1 MKNRVKTGLAL
12 TPAHLKLCDDN
23 LERAQADSRNTFV
36 EKAIEFY
43 AGFLNAEQN
52 PKFFDDMFTSAAQQ
66 KMEQVGKSLGT
77 GQYKIAVELAKL
89 SRLFAAYMRMPE
101 NHLASLHRECTEE
114 VKELGS
120 VPTFEGVHRSQE
132 TDKVFH
138 VAFFALPNRI
148 IL

>member
-12 TPAHLKLCDDN
+12 TPAHIKLCDDN
-23 LERAQADSRNTFV
+23 LERAGADSRNTFV

-43 AGFLNAEQN
+43 AGFLNAEQS

-89 SRLFAAYMRMPE
+89 SRLFAAYVRFPT
-101 NHLASLHRECTEE
+101 NQLDNLHRACADE

-120 VPTFEGVHRSQE
+120 MPTFEGIYQSQQ
-132 TDKVFH
+132 K
-138 VAFFALPNRI
+138 RI
-148 IL
+148 